1 MPKVIMNYNNTI
13 IYKIVCDDLNIKD
26 VYVGHTTNF
35 DKRKCQHKSRCNNE
49 NDTKYHLNV
58 YQCIRFNQGWSNWS
72 MIEIEK
78 YKCND
83 KYEAEKRE
91 RYYIEDM
98 KATLNKTIP
107 TRTDLEYRM
116 DNKDK
121 ILENALQYR
130 INNKDKINQYR
141 IINKDKLKES
151 ALQYRIINKDKILE
165 NALQYRIHHKDKIH
179 QYEMNNKDKKKA
191 YNKQYNKDKKQKMIN
206 IIQMNEIIPTPLTD
220 KIIIV

>member
-1 MPKVIMNYNNTI
+1 MPKVAINYNNVV

-35 DKRKCQHKSRCNNE
+35 SKRKISHKSCCNNI
-49 NDTKYHLNV
+49 NGKKYHLNV
-58 YQCIRFNQGWSNWS
+58 YQCIRDNQGWDNWS

-107 TRTDLEYRM
+107 TRTDQEYRM

-121 ILENALQYR
+121 ILEYKADYRIKNKDKILDAKAQYR
-130 INNKDKINQYR
+130 INNKDKIQQYR
-141 IINKDKLKES
+141 ID
-151 ALQYRIINKDKILE
+151 NKDKIKE
-165 NALQYRIHHKDKIH
+165 HDRQYRIANREKIRAKAWQVILDKRAKD
-179 QYEMNNKDKKKA
+179 
-191 YNKQYNKDKKQKMIN
+191 N
-206 IIQMNEIIPTPLTD
+206 I
-220 KIIIV
+220 V